1 MSHLAEIHE
10 TVMLVCFG
18 FSWPINLIKHIKL
31 RSAKSTSLPFLLLI
45 WGGYIAGV
53 VAKLIKLLDPAQT
66 SPTWYLMT
74 IYLINL
80 AMLTANLLVYFRNR
94 RLDRL
99 AEAAGK

>member
-1 MSHLAEIHE
+1 MA
-10 TVMLVCFG
+10 
-18 FSWPINLIKHIKL
+18 
-31 RSAKSTSLPFLLLI
+31 
-45 WGGYIAGV
+45 
-53 VAKLIKLLDPAQT
+53 AKLIKLLDPAQT

-99 AEAAGK
+99 AEAADK